1 MSTVI
6 DKNTQLYQ
14 KILISQLTATNIKTS
29 SSLRIKRT
37 NTFGT
42 ALKGHPSTRPA

>member
-1 MSTVI
+1 MTTVI
-6 DKNTQLYQ
+6 DKNTQLYK

-29 SSLRIKRT
+29 SLRVKRT